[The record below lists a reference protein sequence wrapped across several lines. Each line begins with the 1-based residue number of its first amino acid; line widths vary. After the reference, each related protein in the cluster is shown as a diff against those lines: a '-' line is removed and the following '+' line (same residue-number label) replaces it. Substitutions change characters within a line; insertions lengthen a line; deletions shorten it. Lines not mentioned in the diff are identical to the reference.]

1 MSDGTDFLYPFIEA
15 GERDVGALLVDL
27 AQSARSKVATS
38 AQLRKATVAE
48 AAATL
53 EAAAAAMAERFAQG
67 GRMFVF
73 GNGGSSTDAAALASL
88 FVLPPWAQS
97 LPARSLV
104 DDSAVLTALGND
116 VGFDL
121 VFSRQLIAAAE
132 PGDMAV
138 GLSTSGNSRNLL
150 YAFGEAAKR
159 GLCTIGIA
167 GYSGGEMARS
177 PHVHHCLVVAADSVH
192 RIQESQAALC
202 FELWRNVHA
211 KLSGSASVEFD
222 RGDTRA

>member
-1 MSDGTDFLYPFIEA
+1 MSDGTDFLYPFIED

-27 AQSARSKVATS
+27 AESARSKVAMS
-38 AQLRKATVAE
+38 AQLRKATLAGAE
-48 AAATL
+48 ATL
-53 EAAAAAMAERFAQG
+53 GAAAAAMAERFAQG

-88 FVLPPWAQS
+88 FVLPPCAQS

-121 VFSRQLIAAAE
+121 VFSRQLIAFAG
-132 PGDMAV
+132 PGDIAV

-159 GLCTIGIA
+159 GLCTVGIA

-177 PHVHHCLVVAADSVH
+177 PHVDHCLVVAADSVH

-202 FELWRNVHA
+202 FELWRGVQRNLVSERFA
-211 KLSGSASVEFD
+211 PAE
-222 RGDTRA
+222 RGAPRS